1 MHTGLSAA
9 GSKTSTKSAN
19 SVSMVTFYYLD
30 DLKNYDFCLH
40 AACPTSRNL
49 ILTEWKNEQGQKKKF
64 RFKELICHKW
74 KDLGGLLDIP
84 LPTLTGWER
93 KYREDPNDSINAVLG
108 HWMENPPD
116 YYPITWEGLNR
127 LLNDAELSQVVE
139 DLKQVLNN
147 RL

>member
-1 MHTGLSAA
+1 MYTGLSAA
-9 GSKTSTKSAN
+9 GSKTSTKSEN

-49 ILTEWKNEQGQKKKF
+49 ILIEWKNEKGQKKKF
-64 RFKELICHKW
+64 RLKELICHKW

-93 KYREDPNDSINAVLG
+93 KYREDPNDSTNAVLG

-116 YYPITWEGLNR
+116 YYPFTWEGLNR
-127 LLNDAELSQVVE
+127 LLNDAELSQVAE
-139 DLKQVLNN
+139 DLKQALNN